1 MWLWGTSEIAALVT
15 VHMGKL
21 MPMIGQDLRQRRGQV
36 QDSGP
41 GALLYSWSLTSP
53 PPSCPTHSEDGT
65 WRGGQKADVEDSD
78 PSPITY
84 NLCDFG
90 QVTVPPWASAVQWKR
105 MGEGII
111 VWWRLIPDNKHSA
124 Q

>member
-21 MPMIGQDLRQRRGQV
+21 MPMIGKDLRQRRGQV

-53 PPSCPTHSEDGT
+53 PPAARLTLKKVLRGVVKRQM
-65 WRGGQKADVEDSD
+65 WRIQIPA
-78 PSPITY
+78 PSLTT
-84 NLCDFG
+84 C
-90 QVTVPPWASAVQWKR
+90 VTLGKLLSLPGPQLFSGKGWGK
-105 MGEGII
+105 G
-111 VWWRLIPDNKHSA
+111 
-124 Q
+124 